1 PRVTFS
7 FDSCGWL
14 MVYHFGVAHWLQ
26 QHMLAGVTPENAGT
40 SAYPKGIAFS
50 GSSGGALIAAVL
62 GAGTH
67 IPDVFQFFL
76 EQHAECLENPCRMFP
91 AVDRALRKFQ
101 YPGAHKFLS
110 GRVRVLL
117 TRVSPKPPFVMGEV
131 VDTFASNE
139 IGITT
144 LCASCHVPLMAGIL
158 PYKIEDRYYY
168 DGMAWPSSFLVP
180 WRAARGDLVI
190 RISAMGAPLSDI
202 RVSAAPLW
210 WGLLPPSI
218 SLLRG
223 LFWMG
228 YRDAAVYFS
237 AEPGAFAPGCTSYLP
252 PLSSGTMSSMTSSSS
267 QGLGSTAFLAV
278 GGAPPAATL
287 RGSRSPPSTELR
299 SRGTGSLLGRPQV
312 TAHGTPAFWA
322 ALAASL
328 PLAAPLAAGRKGRKE
343 KRRSATRASLVSLR
357 ATDTD
362 TDTDVVDLVTQLQ
375 LEASKLRAEVVG
387 LEGEREEQ
395 LQRDRLALFE
405 SFDLDGDGA
414 IDDQELRLGLS
425 GLGLEVDGLELD
437 GPKATKIRQALD
449 KNGDG
454 KLQLEEFD
462 LQAVRNLM
470 E

>member
-1 PRVTFS
+1 
-7 FDSCGWL
+7 
-14 MVYHFGVAHWLQ
+14 
-26 QHMLAGVTPENAGT
+26 
-40 SAYPKGIAFS
+40 
-50 GSSGGALIAAVL
+50 
-62 GAGTH
+62 
-67 IPDVFQFFL
+67 
-76 EQHAECLENPCRMFP
+76 
-91 AVDRALRKFQ
+91 
-101 YPGAHKFLS
+101 
-110 GRVRVLL
+110 
-117 TRVSPKPPFVMGEV
+117 
-131 VDTFASNE
+131 
-139 IGITT
+139 
-144 LCASCHVPLMAGIL
+144 
-158 PYKIEDRYYY
+158 
-168 DGMAWPSSFLVP
+168 
-180 WRAARGDLVI
+180 
-190 RISAMGAPLSDI
+190 
-202 RVSAAPLW
+202 
-210 WGLLPPSI
+210 
-218 SLLRG
+218 
-223 LFWMG
+223 
-228 YRDAAVYFS
+228 
-237 AEPGAFAPGCTSYLP
+237 
-252 PLSSGTMSSMTSSSS
+252 MSSMTSSSS

-362 TDTDVVDLVTQLQ
+362 TDTDVDLVTQLQ

-470 E
+470 EEWRVEERAADLAARAEERQSKELEAEKQAEQEKYASLPVRNDDVGLPTRLASVLAYLLPLMDVLRYGLFFAVLFPVLQVPFSYLDLISQVIGLFPFGLGYLALLLGMQELVKNTELPNLLRFNLRQAVILDFALLLPGLLGQVVSFVAEQAQVEVPMSAELGFAVNGVVFVLIWACVGYSTVSSLLGVTPAGIPYISEKAGAEINDTRPSDDGGSDKV